1 MLQAVHIV
9 LPLAQNISLFVVAV
23 AIFSAV
29 RHRLAG
35 ISPAAMQV
43 GEGVIFGLCAIL
55 AMMSPVQLSEGV
67 YLDSRNIVIAVSTVM
82 AGPVTGIVCA
92 LMAGFY
98 RLQMG
103 GVGLMPACIAMSVT
117 LAQASAFWWHY
128 RMHNRRPT
136 VAGLL
141 LLGLVVSISHLG
153 CFLLLGDLQLALD
166 LIGRAAP
173 SALLLQPLAIAVVGM
188 LILWQGQRDV
198 LHEELRSSRQR
209 LELALKGSQ
218 DGVFDYGVRSQ
229 KIWTSTRYREMRG
242 YALAPEV
249 TDLTFWRKLVVE
261 EDRPQVAK
269 AFTDLEAGTVDRID
283 VLMRLRHSSG
293 RLLHVR
299 SKAVSERDATG
310 RVVRIVGSNT
320 DETPRF
326 EAETRLR
333 NAIDSMESGF
343 AYFDADD
350 RLILCNDG
358 FVDPGTRE
366 KFGDPVGRTYAEIMR
381 EFAFG
386 DFTAVAALPDR
397 EAWLQW
403 RLDRHRNP
411 PSKPLEIQWTDGR
424 WFSVLERR
432 TTDGGRVGLWTD
444 ITDQKRRQAELEE
457 SRSQLEQQ
465 ATQLAKLA
473 ERLELAKR
481 DADRARYL
489 AERADRE
496 KSSFLASMSHE
507 LRTPLNAIIGF
518 TDLIR
523 TEAFGPV
530 SPPKYADYVRMIGDS
545 GEHLLSLINDVL
557 DLSKIEAG
565 GMKLTVEVLSAHETC
580 HQATGLMHELAA
592 ARSVKL
598 SGVVED
604 GCAILHGD
612 ERAARQ
618 MLLNML
624 SNAIKFTDAGG
635 SVRLDIAAKEEGAI
649 LTVSDSGIGMTEA
662 ELNAAIEPYGQ
673 VDSRLARKTVGTGL
687 GLPLVKRLAELHG
700 GKFLISS
707 TKGVGTNVTVLLPW
721 KRDLAPHALPARAA
735 HAR

>member
-1 MLQAVHIV
+1 MLQAVHIA

-23 AIFSAV
+23 AVFSAV
-29 RHRLAG
+29 RHRLTG
-35 ISPAAMQV
+35 VPPAAMKV
-43 GEGVIFGLCAIL
+43 GEGAIFGLCAIL
-55 AMMSPVQLSEGV
+55 AMTSPVQLSDGV
-67 YLDSRNIVIAVSTVM
+67 YIDSRNVVIAVGTVM
-82 AGPVTGIVCA
+82 SGPVTGLVCA
-92 LMAGFY
+92 LMAGLY
-98 RLQMG
+98 RWQMG
-103 GVGLMPACIAMSVT
+103 GMGVMPACIAMAVT
-117 LAQASAFWWHY
+117 LAQAGAFWWHY
-128 RMHNRRPT
+128 RTRNRRPT
-136 VAGLL
+136 AAGLL
-141 LLGLVVSISHLG
+141 LLGVVVSVSHLG
-153 CFLLLGDLQLALD
+153 CFLLLGDLQLGMD
-166 LIGRAAP
+166 LLGKAGP
-173 SALLLQPLAIAVVGM
+173 STLLLQPLATAIVGV
-188 LILWQGQRDV
+188 LILWQGRRDA
-198 LHEELRSSRQR
+198 LQEEVRSSRQR

-229 KIWTSTRYREMRG
+229 KIWTSMRYREMRG
-242 YALAPEV
+242 YEAAPEV
-249 TDLTFWRKLVVE
+249 TDIAFWRKLVIE
-261 EDRPQVAK
+261 EDRPQVVK
-269 AFTDLEAGTVDRID
+269 AFADLEAGTVDRVD
-283 VLMRLRHSSG
+283 VVMRLRHASG

-299 SKAVSERDATG
+299 SKAVSERDAAG

-320 DETPRF
+320 DETQRV

-350 RLILCNDG
+350 RLLLCNDG

-366 KFGDPVGRTYAEIMR
+366 KFGDPVGRTYEEIMR
-381 EFAFG
+381 GFAFG
-386 DFTAVAALPDR
+386 DFTAVSALPDR
-397 EAWLQW
+397 EGWLQW

-411 PSKPLEIQWTDGR
+411 PSKPLDIQWTDGR

-481 DADRARYL
+481 DADRARYF

-518 TDLIR
+518 TDMIR
-523 TEAFGPV
+523 TEVFGPV

-580 HQATGLMHELAA
+580 QQATSLMHELAA
-592 ARSVKL
+592 ARRVKL
-598 SGVVED
+598 SGAVED

-612 ERAARQ
+612 ERAVKQ
-618 MLLNML
+618 ILLNMM

-635 SVRLDIAAKEEGAI
+635 SVRLDIAAKEEDAV
-649 LTVSDSGIGMTEA
+649 LTVTDSGIGMTAA

-735 HAR
+735 RAR

>member
-35 ISPAAMQV
+35 MSPRVMQV
-43 GEGVIFGLCAIL
+43 GEGAIFGLCAIL
-55 AMMSPVQLSEGV
+55 AMMSPMQLSEGV
-67 YLDSRNIVIAVSTVM
+67 FIDSRNIVIAVSTVM
-82 AGPVTGIVCA
+82 SGPLTGIVCA
-92 LMAGFY
+92 LMAGLY
-98 RLQMG
+98 RWQMS
-103 GVGLMPACIAMSVT
+103 GVGAQPACIAMAVT
-117 LAQASAFWWHY
+117 LVQAAAFWWHY
-128 RMHNRRPT
+128 RAHNLRPT
-136 VAGLL
+136 AAGLL
-141 LLGLVVSISHLG
+141 LLGIVVTVSHLG
-153 CFLLLGDLQLALD
+153 CFLLLGDLQLAID
-166 LIGRAAP
+166 LIGKAALP
-173 SALLLQPLAIAVVGM
+173 VLLLQPVGTVMVGM
-188 LILWQGQRDV
+188 LILWQGQRDA
-198 LHEELRSSRQR
+198 LQEEVRSSRQR

-218 DGVFDYGVRSQ
+218 DGVFDYGVRSR
-229 KIWTSTRYREMRG
+229 KIWTSLRYREMRG
-242 YALAPEV
+242 YAMAPEV
-249 TDLTFWRKLVVE
+249 TDLSFWRKLVIE

-269 AFTDLEAGTVDRID
+269 AFADLEAGLVDRID
-283 VLMRLRHSSG
+283 VLMRLHHSSG

-299 SKAVSERDATG
+299 SRAVSERDAAG
-310 RVVRIVGSNT
+310 RVVRIVGSNA
-320 DETPRF
+320 DETQRV

-358 FVDPGTRE
+358 FVDPGTRR
-366 KFGDPVGRTYAEIMR
+366 KFGDPVGRTYEEIMR
-381 EFAFG
+381 GFAFG

-403 RLDRHRNP
+403 RLECHRNP

-432 TTDGGRVGLWTD
+432 TTDGGHVGLWTD
-444 ITDQKRRQAELEE
+444 ITDQKKRQAELEE
-457 SRSQLEQQ
+457 SRC
-465 ATQLAKLA
+465 QLAKLA

-481 DADRARYL
+481 DADRARYV

-518 TDLIR
+518 TDMIR
-523 TEAFGPV
+523 NEAFGPV

-565 GMKLTVEVLSAHETC
+565 GMKLSVEVSSAHETC
-580 HQATGLMHELAA
+580 YQATGLMRDLAA

-598 SGVVED
+598 SGAVED
-604 GCAILHGD
+604 GCAIVHGD
-612 ERAARQ
+612 ERAVKQ

-635 SVRLDIAAKEEGAI
+635 WVRLDVAATEEGSV
-649 LTVSDSGIGMTEA
+649 LTVSDSGLGMTEA
-662 ELNAAIEPYGQ
+662 ELKAAIEPYGQ
-673 VDSRLARKTVGTGL
+673 VDSRLARKSVGTGL

-707 TKGVGTNVTVLLPW
+707 AKGVGTKVTVLLPW

-735 HAR
+735 HGR